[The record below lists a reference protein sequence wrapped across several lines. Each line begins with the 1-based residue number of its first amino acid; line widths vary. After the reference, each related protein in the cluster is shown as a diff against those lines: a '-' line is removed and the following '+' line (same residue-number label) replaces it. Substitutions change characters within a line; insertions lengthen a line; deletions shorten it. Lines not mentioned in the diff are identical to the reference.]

1 MPDSQPV
8 RFKEL
13 LEEFNKNNSESIKVR
28 ELVETPRIWSV
39 YRNPKYI
46 LCKCC
51 GSAHFM
57 KDSYRDNS
65 VLDPGPIKHPVEWD
79 AKNLIVYAGVEK
91 EYPTPQS
98 EIGKEIIRLEAEDFD
113 FIICWSLR

>member
-1 MPDSQPV
+1 MHASQPA

-28 ELVETPRIWSV
+28 EQVETPRVWSM
-39 YRNPKYI
+39 YRNPKYV

-57 KDSYRDNS
+57 KDSYRDNC
-65 VLDPGPIKHPVEWD
+65 VLDVGPIKHPVEWD

-91 EYPTPQS
+91 EYPTPKS
-98 EIGKEIIRLEAEDFD
+98 EIGKAAIRLEAEDFD
-113 FIICWSLR
+113 FIICWSLQ